1 MPATSALTAGH
12 REWSAFVYTDRME
25 DRVDFRDYGNIDTV
39 LPERAGSV
47 DAERAWW
54 TERLSQQA
62 FVTEREE
69 HGGRVSW
76 TVHGLEFA
84 RWEPGKD

>member
-1 MPATSALTAGH
+1 MATSIPFC
-12 REWSAFVYTDRME
+12 R
-25 DRVDFRDYGNIDTV
+25 
-39 LPERAGSV
+39 SV
-47 DAERAWW
+47 PASLDAERAWW

-84 RWEPGKD
+84 RWEPGAGLTFGIETRHKGS